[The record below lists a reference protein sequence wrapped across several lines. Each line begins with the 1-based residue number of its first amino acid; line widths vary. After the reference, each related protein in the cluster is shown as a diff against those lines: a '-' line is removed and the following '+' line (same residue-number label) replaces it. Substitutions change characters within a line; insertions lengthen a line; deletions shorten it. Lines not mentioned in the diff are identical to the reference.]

1 MSENEESN
9 VDENEEMPEEGAE
22 ETPEGAEE
30 AAEGEAEASA
40 DEGAEASADDAGE
53 PEAAAGPAPARELTD
68 EERGMLAELD
78 EELEKY
84 EGQRRW
90 SDVIRTILAKADI
103 VQDHEEKVALLR
115 EAGTMYIERSSN
127 QAEAI
132 KVFEQVLEYAP
143 QDLEAI
149 EKLKEM
155 YEKRRDWE
163 SLIAVMDREAQM
175 LDPVDRP
182 IRYVEMADLATKRIR
197 KPDTVIPL
205 WEKVL
210 AVEPS
215 HPEALDALSQLYER
229 AREWEKLATV
239 LETLTDADPDPKML
253 TKLGSIY
260 ADKIGDDAGAVRAF
274 TKLLTINPDDRRAQ
288 EQLKRRYVSLKA
300 WDELTEFYG
309 SQDKWSELIRVLERE
324 ADGKETDPEER
335 VDLLFRA
342 ARLWM
347 EQEGKPDRAARAYE
361 KVLDGDENNLAAAE
375 ALSPI
380 YEEAGDA
387 RKLARVY
394 EVRLQHPMEPMEH
407 VALLRETG
415 QLYEERLRKPDT
427 AFERY
432 LEAFAVMPA
441 QEIVRE
447 DVERMAEATGSWDPV
462 VEAYQKA
469 IADADPADATELRM
483 NLGGVLVKVERIEEA
498 IAAYRAVYEAEPDD
512 RRAVAALAGLYEQTE
527 KFAELLEVTERQME
541 LEDDPET
548 RRTTAYRRAHL
559 YETKLEDAGRAIDA
573 YNEILGEWGFGEV
586 EAFKALDR
594 LYEQEHR
601 WQEFAETLERRI
613 DLGPESTEELAA
625 LKFRLGRAF
634 ELHLE
639 QKERAVELYREVKML
654 MPEHAGARGALEGL
668 LIDADV
674 GVSAARILEPIYEM
688 TGEWEP
694 LIRAL
699 RVLHDGSDD
708 PQERLDLLT
717 KTAAVYGE
725 QLGDQ
730 DKAFDAY
737 AEAFREYPRSEQTL
751 GQLEM
756 IAMSQESFPKLV
768 ELLSNLA
775 ASISEPDLARSLW
788 LKTAMIQDTQLQDV
802 DGAVAAYR
810 KILDIEPADSEVLL
824 ALEEL
829 FRRTERWKDL
839 VSVLRRRAEQA
850 HDPEEQENL
859 LVQMAAIHDEFL
871 EDPETAITVY
881 REILEL
887 DPGSPRALG
896 ALDDLFARQEM
907 WSELADN
914 VDRQLELAADEHT
927 QTALMIRL
935 ADLRETRMGAPEA
948 AIEIYREVL
957 LRNPAQPQAL
967 EALERLLQV
976 ADHQVLIA
984 EILEPIYR
992 DSQAV
997 AKLIGVHEIQA
1008 KHASA
1013 PERRVELL
1021 HQIAELYEVAMD
1033 DYPSAFESYSRA
1045 LAEDPSNELTQQQL
1059 ERLTPMLGDAEALAK
1074 TYEEQVAEVED
1085 PVLAAQLHMKAARIR
1100 ENQLEDYDAA
1110 IAHYR
1115 RVLALDEMH
1124 LEAATSLERLFQLNE
1139 RYEELAQIYLKKAQI
1154 LPSLEE
1160 QKQYLYRAAT
1170 LYEELLERP
1179 QDSIKVYHQALE
1191 LDPEDLPSM
1200 DKLIEL
1206 NLRLE
1211 QWEPL
1216 LEIYNQKAEIVFDPE
1231 EKKRLYSEVGA
1242 VFEQELKDNAKA
1254 IDSYQRILEIDPDDI
1269 AALSRLDRLYQATEA
1284 WPDLLSVLEREADL
1298 AADPMEV
1305 IGFRYRIADLHH
1317 HQLDDAMRA
1326 VDIYRD
1332 ILDVQPEHQPTLDAL
1347 EELIASNTEAV
1358 MSASV
1363 LEPIYRQLGNWPKLI
1378 AVHEVQIRHEE
1389 DPLRQV
1395 ELLHQVAEL
1404 YEMQLDDAPNAFAA
1418 YARAL
1423 PLDNRHDVT
1432 LGSLER
1438 LAEYTDKWGEV
1449 TALYDTE
1456 IQRIREERPEDV
1468 IDMALRTA
1476 QIYEVHLGDVN
1487 SAIDRYRYVV
1497 EADEAHVQAIEALDR
1512 LFEATERWAELADI
1526 LQKEVLIA
1534 ATPDDMLTLQFRLG
1548 QVRQTYLNDVD
1559 GAISQYQEILAAAP
1573 EHSPSVSALEL
1584 LFAEGVRPLQVGEI
1598 LEPLYRMQEAWDRLL
1613 NVHEVQL
1620 NYQPDAY
1627 ERVSMMHRIAE
1638 IAEERAMDHERAFVW
1653 MQRALLEDPTHDHTL
1668 GEVERLGQMLDGWPQ
1683 LASTYADAAQGA
1695 TEPQVRADI
1704 GKRLAR
1710 VYEEEIGDIAK
1721 AEEAHRFV
1729 LGATPHDEQSLESLD
1744 RIYAENGAHEALATV
1759 LRRRIEG
1766 GDIPADQVDWSF
1778 RLGRILADDLQR
1790 TDEAIAVY
1798 QKVLAD
1804 LEPEHAESIKALQDI
1819 YTRKEDWPNLLAAF
1833 EKELDVVFGDSNRA
1847 DVLAKMARLSSD
1859 HLGDTEKAIDLWK
1872 QVLDLRGEDP
1882 ESLNALGKIYADQER
1897 WADLVEILEREA
1909 SIAETDEMRVAVY
1922 GDLGRIWYEKL
1933 ERSRSALDSWENA
1946 LSIDPANTV
1955 ALFNIAEIYRA
1966 GRQWTELADTLH
1978 RIIEV
1983 GAATLEDAQLEDV
1996 YMQLGHL
2003 YNVEL
2008 EQPVD
2013 AVEAYEKALEVNHR
2027 NFLAIDAIEHIHR
2040 KDNMWEDAIGAM
2052 EKRVLAFSDDE
2063 KKIEQLLTIAGT
2075 WAEQVENRDG
2085 GTSAYERI
2093 LEIDPMHQVAF
2104 ENLDHLHRAAE
2115 RWEHLVEQ
2123 YVVRVESTEDLEESI
2138 ELLRRVGDIYENKL
2152 EDGDQAF
2159 DALTVAWSLDY
2170 TDKKTAEQL
2179 EVTTRHTGKWNELLT
2194 MANAALQEEE
2204 EEAVKIALCLQCA
2217 RWYGQELGHPEYAI
2231 PYFEQVHAMDP
2242 SSVEAMVSMADLY
2255 ETTQQWD
2262 AMAQTLGQIVTVSKD
2277 PTVQA
2282 DTYVRMGKL
2291 SATHL
2296 GIPEQSKGYYQKALD
2311 ISPRNLGAIDALDTI
2326 YREEQNWRKLV
2337 DILQRKVEGSEGDAA
2352 KIEALI
2358 QLAEVYE
2365 LRTNQSDEAIA
2376 TYNQVRAIEEMDMR
2390 ALKGLERLYAKTERW
2405 QDLFQILETQY
2416 EVVQTEKERIT
2427 ILTQLAGMLEEEFL
2441 KPDQAAARLEQV
2453 LEIDPTHVNALIGLA
2468 RLYRAQQK
2476 WDELIDTYERHVSA
2490 TPDRGERIRIY
2501 KALGDT
2507 YSADLG
2513 DPDRAIDAHLNVLSI
2528 NEDDAE
2534 SLDALTR
2541 LYEKREDYASALE
2554 MMEQLVKQIQE
2565 PQQQVDLL
2573 FRMGRILEKE
2583 LGDRISALDKF
2594 QMAIDLDPSHVPSLG
2609 AMRLIQVDAGDWL
2622 AAAKLTEQEASYQE
2636 NPRLVAELL
2645 VELGRIYDE
2654 RLDEHDR
2661 AVETYEAALKQDP
2674 DNEDAAMPLVE
2685 EYRKAGR
2692 HQDAFPLLQM
2702 LVKRSGKR
2710 ESDEQHRLAF
2720 ELGETA
2726 MELGEIEDAI
2736 KAYEKAKDIDGTHLP
2751 TLLGIARAA
2760 FAAEKWGDA
2769 FKFYQMLLVHHRD
2782 SLAPDEIVDIFFRL
2796 GVVKREQG
2804 ERRKA
2809 LNMFDKA
2816 LEEDP
2821 HHRPTLD
2828 AVIGL
2833 YEKQSQ
2839 WAQVIHFKK
2848 QILETLDNDDERY
2861 EILDQVGTLWQE
2873 KENNTQKAI
2882 EAWDEASLLKPE
2894 EHRMLHKLLAAYQG
2908 TKQWEEAIK
2917 IIQQVS
2923 DLDGRAKAQS
2933 KYIYTIG
2940 VITRDELKDPDGALD
2955 RFNDSLD
2962 LDPDNL
2968 KAFEAVNKIL
2978 NTKKDWKALER
2989 AYRKMI
2995 HRIIKEDGREDLK
3008 FNLFH
3013 TLGIIYRDRQRNFEA
3028 AAEAFK
3034 TASSIKPDA
3043 ATEHQILA
3051 ELYSTMP
3058 DRVGDAIEEHQWLL
3072 RRDPYR
3078 VDSYRA
3084 LYKLYFD
3091 ARAYDKAWCLAAT
3104 LNFLGKADN
3113 EQQQF
3118 HSQYQTQGPIRPRGR
3133 VERAAWFNDLMHPD
3147 EDRYV
3152 SKIMELMAPAVLRV
3166 KQASDKA
3173 LRLDKLK
3180 PVDPATST
3188 VTFAKT
3194 FGFVQQ
3200 VLNIPTQ
3207 PRLYLQQQTPGGLSH
3222 IEGSNPPAV
3231 IAGSSLLSGY
3241 SPMDLMFVIGR
3252 FQSYYLSEHFV
3263 RTIFKSHTELRMLLL
3278 AALRISGMGPADPQ
3292 VDAWAGQLT
3301 QHMDAAQQDGLRA
3314 VCRKFID
3321 AGGSTDIKKWMQ
3333 SVELTGVR
3341 AGFLIANDLDVARR
3355 MIQALPPEGSVDL
3368 PPKDK
3373 LKELVLF
3380 SVSESYFRLREALG
3394 IQIQV

>member
-9 VDENEEMPEEGAE
+9 VDEMEDEMESAE
-22 ETPEGAEE
+22 ESSASE
-30 AAEGEAEASA
+30 APQAAASA
-40 DEGAEASADDAGE
+40 S
-53 PEAAAGPAPARELTD
+53 AGPPRELTD
-68 EERGMLAELD
+68 EERAQLAELD
-78 EELEKY
+78 EEREKF

-103 VQDHEEKVALLR
+103 VQEPAQKVELLR
-115 EAGTMYIERSSN
+115 EAGNMYIERSSN

-132 KVFEQVLEYAP
+132 KVYEQVLEYEP

-149 EKLKEM
+149 ERLKEM

-175 LDPVDRP
+175 LEPADRP
-182 IRYVEMADLATKRIR
+182 IRYVEMADLAQKRIR
-197 KPDTVIPL
+197 KPETVIPL

-210 AVEPS
+210 EVEPT

-229 AREWEKLATV
+229 SREWEKLATV
-239 LETLTDADPDPKML
+239 LETLTDADPDPKQL
-253 TKLGSIY
+253 QKLGSIY
-260 ADKIGDDAGAVRAF
+260 ADKIGDDVGAVRAF
-274 TKLLTINPDDRRAQ
+274 TKLLTIDPDDRRAQ

-300 WDELTEFYG
+300 WDELEDFYG

-324 ADGKETDPEER
+324 ADAGETDPTER

-342 ARLWM
+342 ARLWI
-347 EQEGKPDRAARAYE
+347 EREEKPDRAARAYE
-361 KVLDGDENNLAAAE
+361 KVLDGDEANLAAAE

-394 EVRLQHPMEPMEH
+394 EVRLQHLMEPTEH

-415 QLYEERLRKPDT
+415 QLYEERLRQPET

-432 LEAFAVMPA
+432 LQAFGVMPT
-441 QEIVRE
+441 QEVVRE
-447 DVERMAEATGSWDPV
+447 DVERLAEATGSWDPV
-462 VEAYQKA
+462 VEAYTQA
-469 IADADPADATELRM
+469 IEVADPTDATELRM
-483 NLGGVLVKVERIEEA
+483 NLAGVLRKVDRVEES
-498 IAAYRAVYEAEPDD
+498 IAAYRAVYDAEPDD
-512 RRAVAALAGLYEQTE
+512 RRAVAALADLYEQTE
-527 KFAELLEVTERQME
+527 MFSELLEVTERQMQ
-541 LEDDPET
+541 LEDDPEI
-548 RRTTAYRRAHL
+548 RRTTAYRRARL
-559 YETKLEDAGRAIDA
+559 YEEKLEDNDRAIDA
-573 YNEILGEWGFGEV
+573 YNEILGEWGHQEV
-586 EAFKALDR
+586 DAFRALDR

-601 WQEFAETLERRI
+601 WEDFGRTLERRI
-613 DLGPESTEELAA
+613 ELGPESTEELAA
-625 LKFRLGRAF
+625 LKFRLARAF
-634 ELHLE
+634 ELHLDRKGE
-639 QKERAVELYREVKML
+639 AVDHYREVLTL
-654 MPEHAGARGALEGL
+654 MPEHGGARGALEGL
-668 LIDADV
+668 LIDDQV
-674 GVSAARILEPIYEM
+674 GVPAARILEPIYEM
-688 TGEWEP
+688 QSEWEP

-699 RVLHDGSDD
+699 RVLHDGSSD
-708 PQERLDLLT
+708 PDERLDLLS
-717 KTAAVYGE
+717 KIAQVYGE
-725 QLGDQ
+725 RLVDQ
-730 DKAFDAY
+730 EKAFEAY
-737 AEAFREYPRSEQTL
+737 AQALREYPRSEQTL
-751 GQLEM
+751 AQLEM
-756 IAMSQESFPKLV
+756 IAMAQESFPKLV
-768 ELLSNLA
+768 DLLSQLA
-775 ASISEPDLARSLW
+775 ASVDAPDLARTLW
-788 LKTAMIQDTQLQDV
+788 LKAAMIQDTQLQDV

-810 KILDIEPADSEVLL
+810 KILDLDPGDAEVLL

-829 FRRTERWKDL
+829 FRRTERWGDL
-839 VSVLRRRAEQA
+839 VSVLRRRVEQTTGP
-850 HDPEEQENL
+850 DEREGL
-859 LVQMAAIHDEFL
+859 LAQMAAIHDEFL
-871 EDPETAITVY
+871 GDPSTAISVH
-881 REILEL
+881 REILEI
-887 DPGSPRALG
+887 DPGSPRALA

-907 WSELADN
+907 WTELADN
-914 VDRQLELAADEHT
+914 VDRQLELATDDQA

-935 ADLRETRMGAPEA
+935 ADLRETKMSAPEA

-957 LRNPAQPQAL
+957 YRDPSQPEAL

-992 DSQAV
+992 DSGAV
-997 AKLIGVHEIQA
+997 PKLIGVHEIQST
-1008 KHASA
+1008 HASA

-1021 HQIAELYEVAMD
+1021 HRIAELYEMAMD

-1045 LAEDPSNELTQQQL
+1045 LSEDPANELTQQQL

-1074 TYEEQVAEVED
+1074 TYEEQVVEVED
-1085 PVLAAQLHMKAARIR
+1085 PALAASLYMKAARIR
-1100 ENQLEDYDAA
+1100 ENQLSDFDRA
-1110 IAHYR
+1110 ITHYR
-1115 RVLALDEMH
+1115 RVLELDEHH

-1139 RYEELAQIYLKKAQI
+1139 RYEELAQIYLHKAKI

-1170 LYEELLERP
+1170 LYEEILERP

-1191 LDPEDLPSM
+1191 LDAEDVTSM

-1216 LEIYNQKAEIVFDPE
+1216 LEVYNQKAEIVYDPE

-1242 VFEQELKDNAKA
+1242 VYEGELQDNVKA
-1254 IDSYQRILEIDPDDI
+1254 IDSYQRILEIDPDDLS
-1269 AALSRLDRLYQATEA
+1269 ALSRLDALYQATET

-1298 AADPMEV
+1298 ASDPQEV

-1317 HQLDDAMRA
+1317 HQLGDSIRA
-1326 VDIYRD
+1326 IDIYRD
-1332 ILDVQPEHQPTLDAL
+1332 ILEVAPDHAPTTAAL
-1347 EELIASNTEAV
+1347 EEMIQGGVEPV
-1358 MSASV
+1358 MAAGV
-1363 LEPIYRQLGNWPKLI
+1363 LEPIYRQMGAWPQLI

-1389 DPLRQV
+1389 DPLRKV

-1404 YEMQLDDAPNAFAA
+1404 YEMQLDDAPNAFQA

-1438 LAEYTDKWGEV
+1438 LAEYTDKWGQV
-1449 TALYDTE
+1449 TALYDAE
-1456 IQRIREERPEDV
+1456 IQRIREDRPEDV
-1468 IDMALRTA
+1468 VDMALRTA
-1476 QIYEVHLGDVN
+1476 QIYEVHLGDVDR
-1487 SAIDRYRYVV
+1487 AIDRYGYVV

-1512 LFEATERWAELADI
+1512 LFESTERWSELADI

-1534 ATPDDMLTLQFRLG
+1534 ATPDDMLHLQFRLG
-1548 QVRQTYLNDVD
+1548 QVRQQYLNDVD
-1559 GAISQYQEILAAAP
+1559 GAIGQYQEILAAAP
-1573 EHSPSVSALEL
+1573 EHQPSVSALEL
-1584 LFAEGVRPLQVGEI
+1584 LFAEGIRPLQVGEI

-1638 IAEERAMDHERAFVW
+1638 IAEDRAADHERAFTW
-1653 MQRALLEDPTHDHTL
+1653 MQKALLEDPTHDHTL

-1695 TEPQVRADI
+1695 GEAEVRASL

-1710 VYEEEIGDIAK
+1710 VYEEELGDIAK

-1729 LGATPHDEQSLESLD
+1729 LGAAPHDRESLESLD

-1759 LRRRIEG
+1759 LKRRIEG
-1766 GDIPADQVDWSF
+1766 GDMPADQVEWSY
-1778 RLGRILADDLQR
+1778 RLGHILAYDLDR
-1790 TDEAIAVY
+1790 TDEAIGVY
-1798 QKVLAD
+1798 QRVLAD
-1804 LEPEHAESIKALQDI
+1804 LEPEHADSIKALQDI
-1819 YTRKEDWPNLLAAF
+1819 YTRKGDWPNLHASF

-1859 HLGDTEKAIDLWK
+1859 HLGDQERAIELWK
-1872 QVLDLRGEDP
+1872 QVLELRGEDP
-1882 ESLNALGKIYADQER
+1882 ESLNALGKIYSDQER
-1897 WADLVEILEREA
+1897 WADLVEILERES
-1909 SIAETDEMRVAVY
+1909 SIAETDELRVQIYA
-1922 GDLGRIWYEKL
+1922 DLGRIWYSKL
-1933 ERSRSALDSWENA
+1933 ERSRSALDSWENSLA
-1946 LSIDPANTV
+1946 IDPANTT

-1983 GAATLEDAQLEDV
+1983 GAATLEDEQLEDV

-2013 AVEAYEKALEVNHR
+2013 AVEAYEKALDVNPR
-2027 NFLAIDAIEHIHR
+2027 NFQAIDAIEHIHR
-2040 KDNMWEDAIGAM
+2040 KDDMWEDAVGAM
-2052 EKRVLAFSDDE
+2052 ERRVFAFSDPDR
-2063 KKIEQLLTIAGT
+2063 KVEQLLTIAGT
-2075 WAEQVENRDG
+2075 WAEQVDNRDG
-2085 GTSAYERI
+2085 GTSAYARI
-2093 LEIDPMHQVAF
+2093 LELVPMHPVAF
-2104 ENLDHLHRAAE
+2104 ENLDHLHRAAD
-2115 RWEHLVEQ
+2115 RWDDLVEM
-2123 YVVRVESTEDLEESI
+2123 YVIRVETTEDLEESI

-2152 EDGDQAF
+2152 DDGDQAF

-2170 TDKKTAEQL
+2170 TDKRTAEQL
-2179 EVTTRHTGKWNELLT
+2179 EKTTRHTGKWNELLT

-2204 EEAVKIALCLQCA
+2204 EQEVKVALCLQCA

-2277 PTVQA
+2277 ANVQA

-2291 SATHL
+2291 SGSHL

-2311 ISPRNLGAIDALDTI
+2311 IAPRNLGAIEALDTI
-2326 YREEQNWRKLV
+2326 YRDESNWRKLV
-2337 DILQRKVEGSEGDAA
+2337 DILKRKVEGSEDPEA
-2352 KIEALI
+2352 KVEALI

-2365 LRTNQSDEAIA
+2365 LRTSQPDEAIE
-2376 TYNQVRAIEEMDMR
+2376 TYGKVREVDPVDMR
-2390 ALKGLERLYAKTERW
+2390 ALKGLERLYAQTEKW
-2405 QDLFQILETQY
+2405 PQLFQILETQF
-2416 EVVQTEKERIT
+2416 EVVQTEKERVT
-2427 ILTQLAGMLEEEFL
+2427 ILTQLAGMLEEEFI
-2441 KPDQAAARLEQV
+2441 KPDEAAQRLEQV
-2453 LEIDPTHVNALIGLA
+2453 LEIDPSHVNALIGLA
-2468 RLYRAQQK
+2468 RIYRQMQK
-2476 WDELIDTYERHVSA
+2476 WDQLIDTYERHVSA
-2490 TPDRGERIRIY
+2490 TPDRGERVRIY

-2507 YSADLG
+2507 YAKDLG

-2528 NEDDAE
+2528 DDSDSE

-2541 LYEKREDYASALE
+2541 LYEKREDYGSALD
-2554 MMEQLVKQIQE
+2554 MMEQLVRQIQE
-2565 PQQQVDLL
+2565 PQKQVDLL

-2583 LGDRISALDKF
+2583 LGDRGGALDKF

-2609 AMRLIQVDAGDWL
+2609 QMRLIQVDAGDWL
-2622 AAAKLTEQEASYQE
+2622 AAAKLTEQEASYQQ

-2654 RLDEHDR
+2654 RLDEHGK
-2661 AVETYEAALKQDP
+2661 AVDTYEAALKQDP
-2674 DNEDAAMPLVE
+2674 DNEDAAMPLVD
-2685 EYRKAGR
+2685 EYRKSER
-2692 HQDAFPLLQM
+2692 HQQAFPLLKM

-2710 ESDEQHRLAF
+2710 EPDEQHRLAF

-2726 MELGEIEDAI
+2726 MALGEVEDAI
-2736 KAYEKAKDIDGTHLP
+2736 KAFEKAKDIDSTHLP
-2751 TLLGIARAA
+2751 TLLGLAKAT

-2796 GVVKREQG
+2796 GVIKREQG

-2828 AVIGL
+2828 AVVGL

-2839 WAQVIHFKK
+2839 WPQVIHFKK
-2848 QILETLDNDDERY
+2848 QILETVTDDTERY
-2861 EILDQVGTLWQE
+2861 DILDEVGTLWKD
-2873 KENNTQKAI
+2873 KEGNTQKAI
-2882 EAWDEASLLKPE
+2882 EAWDEAALLKPE
-2894 EHRMLHKLLAAYQG
+2894 EHRMLHKLLAAYQE
-2908 TKQWEEAIK
+2908 TRQWEQAIG

-2923 DLDGRAKAQS
+2923 DIDGRDKAQS

-2940 VITRDELKDPDGALD
+2940 VITRDELKDSDGALD

-2962 LDPDNL
+2962 RDPDNL

-2978 NTKKDWKALER
+2978 NQKKDWKALER

-2995 HRIIKEDGREDLK
+2995 HRIIKEPGREDLK

-3034 TASSIKPDA
+3034 TASSIKPDQ

-3058 DRVGDAIEEHQWLL
+3058 ERVNDAIEEHQWLL
-3072 RRDPYR
+3072 RQDPYR

-3091 ARAYDKAWCLAAT
+3091 ARAYDKAWCLSAT
-3104 LNFLGKADN
+3104 LAFLGKADN

-3118 HSQYQTQGPIRPRGR
+3118 YTQYKSQGPIRPRGR
-3133 VERAAWFNDLMHPD
+3133 IERAAWFNELMHPD

-3152 SKIMELMAPAVLRV
+3152 SKIMELMAPSVLAV
-3166 KQASDKA
+3166 KNASDKA
-3173 LRLDKLK
+3173 LNLNRLK
-3180 PVDPATST
+3180 PVDPQTST

-3194 FGFVQQ
+3194 FGFVLQ

-3207 PRLYLQQQTPGGLSH
+3207 PRLYLQQQSPGGLTH
-3222 IEGSNPPAV
+3222 IPGSNPPAV
-3231 IAGSSLLSGY
+3231 IAGSTLLSGY
-3241 SPMDLMFVIGR
+3241 TPMDLMFVIGR
-3252 FQSYYLSEHFV
+3252 FLSYYLNEHFV
-3263 RTIFKSHTELRMLLL
+3263 RTIFQSHTELRMLLL

-3292 VDAWAGQLT
+3292 VDAWAAQLT
-3301 QHMDAAQQDGLRA
+3301 QHMGAAQQDGLRA

-3333 SVELTGVR
+3333 SVELTGIR
-3341 AGFLIANDLDVARR
+3341 AGFLIANDLEVARK
-3355 MIQALPPEGSVDL
+3355 MIQALPAEGSVDL

-3380 SVSESYFRLREALG
+3380 SVSESYFKLREALG